1 MGWLSLK
8 AGHLITRLCAR
19 MLQSTKEDNVMS
31 RLKIDPLID
40 ELAHKETSAGIKFK
54 DIPDDARHE
63 VEWIEGCHVFN
74 RHLPSLD
81 ELPVPRILY
90 QLSALHPDRP
100 RGSRAML
107 CAHGAKGRLVGLRPG
122 AWTVTPFN
130 DWRYAIFPNGQVGWI
145 PKEMDLPQ
153 TLFVPFRNDV
163 H

>member
-1 MGWLSLK
+1 
-8 AGHLITRLCAR
+8 
-19 MLQSTKEDNVMS
+19 MS
-31 RLKIDPLID
+31 RLKIAPIID
-40 ELAHKETSAGIKFK
+40 ELAHKETSAGVKFK
-54 DIPDDARHE
+54 DVPIDARHE

-74 RHLPSLD
+74 RNLPTLN

-90 QLSALHPDRP
+90 QLPALHPDRP

-130 DWRYAIFPNGQVGWI
+130 EWRYAIFPNGQVGWI
-145 PKEMDLPQ
+145 PKEINLPQ

>member
-1 MGWLSLK
+1 
-8 AGHLITRLCAR
+8 
-19 MLQSTKEDNVMS
+19 MS
-31 RLKIDPLID
+31 RLKIAPIID
-40 ELAHKETSAGIKFK
+40 ELAHKETSAGVKFK
-54 DIPDDARHE
+54 DVPIDARHE

-74 RHLPSLD
+74 RNLPTLN

-90 QLSALHPDRP
+90 QLPALHPDRP

-107 CAHGAKGRLVGLRPG
+107 CAHGAKSRLVGLRPG

-130 DWRYAIFPNGQVGWI
+130 DWRYAIFPDGQVGWI
-145 PKEMDLPQ
+145 PTEMDLPQ

>member
-1 MGWLSLK
+1 
-8 AGHLITRLCAR
+8 
-19 MLQSTKEDNVMS
+19 MS
-31 RLKIDPLID
+31 RLKIAPIID
-40 ELAHKETSAGIKFK
+40 ELAHKETSAGVKFK
-54 DIPDDARHE
+54 DVPIDARHE

-74 RHLPSLD
+74 RNLPTLN

-90 QLSALHPDRP
+90 QLPALHPDRP

-107 CAHGAKGRLVGLRPG
+107 CAHGAKGRLVGLRSG

-130 DWRYAIFPNGQVGWI
+130 DWRYAIFPDGQVGWI
-145 PKEMDLPQ
+145 PKEINLPQ